1 MVDWSYYNSHFS
13 NLTESE
19 FNKVIDTAESF
30 INIRGRK
37 NIIDD
42 IELNV
47 AEDTSDVRLIPYK
60 NAICGV
66 AEKLFVKMESIRDV
80 NSISNDGY
88 SESYASQIDD
98 EAVQIAKFYLAGTGI
113 WGLQYV

>member
-1 MVDWSYYNSHFS
+1 MVDWFYYNSHFS

-30 INIRGRK
+30 VKIRGRK

-47 AEDTSDVRLIPYK
+47 EEELLDYRLIPYK

-66 AEKLFVKMESIRDV
+66 AEKLHIKLESTRDLT
-80 NSISNDGY
+80 SISNDGY
-88 SESYASQIDD
+88 SESYTNGIDD
-98 EAVQIAKFYLAGTGI
+98 EAVDVAKFYLAGTGI